1 MIVELTRDTA
11 VRLSKG
17 TVIEVSDDEGKR
29 LIAFH
34 SANKAKKETKKK
46 K

>member
-1 MIVELTRDTA
+1 MIIELTRDTS

-34 SANKAKKETKKK
+34 NAKKAKTKKK

>member
-1 MIVELTRDTA
+1 MIIELTRDTA

-29 LIAFH
+29 LIAFNN
-34 SANKAKKETKKK
+34 AKKAKKETKKK

>member
-34 SANKAKKETKKK
+34 IAKKAKTKKK